1 MSSFSVD
8 LLAFVARGLHETNGE
23 EERNTVMSSLTGVLK
38 RQARILDA
46 LAYISVSLAQGQV
59 IAVGIQTLP
68 NNIVIYVAENGRLA
82 PNILDH
88 LEDLFHRLQKL
99 HELRPNTQGSHLV
112 PTYVLSV
119 TTDPFE
125 RELIQFEQ
133 KILQFCWKKQKQR
146 VMKSCRPSNF
156 LSIVDEVCGTPA
168 AQRTDLS
175 KIEKECLSGLQ
186 ASPELDREQLEE
198 LGQLI
203 GDLVTTL
210 ALPATSPGALQ
221 LRSFLAAIMA
231 ICESFR
237 QKVEFVLLWNRYT
250 QCKWT
255 ERTTFRDFDDPR
267 FCLLHSVRGK
277 NDGQDGVQG
286 AGCPALALQGH
297 RDPRA
302 LSAAR
307 GCRYINHTLN
317 VPFKQL

>member
-8 LLAFVARGLHETNGE
+8 VLAFVARSLHETNGK
-23 EERNTVMSSLTGVLK
+23 EERNTVMSSLTGSLK

-46 LAYISVSLAQGQV
+46 LAYISVSFAKGQV
-59 IAVGIQTLP
+59 VAAGIQTFP
-68 NNIVIYVAENGRLA
+68 DNIVIHVAENGRLD
-82 PNILDH
+82 PEILPY
-88 LEDLFHRLQKL
+88 LKDLFRRLQIL
-99 HELRPNTQGSHLV
+99 HERRPNQQGSHPV
-112 PTYVLSV
+112 PTYVKSH

-125 RELIQFEQ
+125 QELVQFERE
-133 KILQFCWKKQKQR
+133 ILQFCWKKQKQR
-146 VMKSCRPSNF
+146 LMKSSRATNV
-156 LSIVDEVCGTPA
+156 LKIADEVCGTPA

-175 KIEKECLSGLQ
+175 KIEKECLGRLQ
-186 ASPELDREQLEE
+186 ASPEFDRGQLEK
-198 LGQLI
+198 LGRVI
-203 GDLVTTL
+203 GNLVTTL
-210 ALPATSPGALQ
+210 ALPPTSTGALQ
-221 LRSFLAAIMA
+221 LRTFLTAIA
-231 ICESFR
+231 DIYENFR

-317 VPFKQL
+317 VPFKQI